1 MSRIIDLTITLAPGI
16 GHPMFRPF
24 HVAPFHV
31 HEIHHRSNADLY
43 MAIHTATHIDAP
55 YHFVVDGIPI
65 DRVPLEQLVGE
76 GVMLRVEALAEPRH
90 RLTVAEIQ
98 TAAKVPGAQL
108 RGKIA
113 VLATGW
119 SNRTF
124 ADPARYFRES
134 PTLSPEAARWLA
146 EAGVK
151 AVVLDCATDA
161 PEPVPVADQACPVHH
176 ILLGAGIP
184 IVENCTDLVR
194 IPEGRVTLYAI
205 PLKIRGESG
214 APARVFATID
224 DTPLT

>member
-1 MSRIIDLTITLAPGI
+1 VSRIIDLTITLAPGI

-24 HVAPFHV
+24 QLAPFHV
-31 HEIHHRSNADLY
+31 HEIHRRSNADLY

-76 GVMLRVEALAEPRH
+76 GVVLRVEALAEPRH

-98 TAAKVPGAQL
+98 TAAKLPEAQL

-113 VLATGW
+113 VVATGW
-119 SNRTF
+119 SNRAF
-124 ADPARYFRES
+124 ADAARYFRES
-134 PTLSPEAARWLA
+134 PTLSPEAAGWLVA
-146 EAGVK
+146 AGVK

-176 ILLGAGIP
+176 ILLEAGIP

-194 IPEGRVTLYAI
+194 IPDGPHMLYAI
-205 PLKIRGESG
+205 PLKILGESG
-214 APARVFATID
+214 APARVFAIIAE
-224 DTPLT
+224 

>member
-1 MSRIIDLTITLAPGI
+1 MARIIDLTITLEPGV
-16 GHPMFRPF
+16 GHPMFRKL
-24 HVAPFHV
+24 HIAPFHV
-31 HEIHHRSNADLY
+31 HAVHRRSNADLY

-76 GVMLRVEALAEPRH
+76 GVLFRVEAVAEPRH
-90 RLTVAEIQ
+90 RLTVGDLQ
-98 TAAKVPGAQL
+98 AAAGKGAQL
-108 RGKIA
+108 RGKI
-113 VLATGW
+113 VVVATGW
-119 SNRTF
+119 SNRAF
-124 ADPARYFRES
+124 SDAVRYFGES
-134 PTLSPEAARWLA
+134 PTLSPEAAGWLT

-194 IPEGRVTLYAI
+194 IPEGRHTLYAI
-205 PLKIRGESG
+205 PLKILGESG
-214 APARVFATID
+214 APARVFAMVEE
-224 DTPLT
+224 

>member
-1 MSRIIDLTITLAPGI
+1 MARIIDLTITLEPGV
-16 GHPMFRPF
+16 GHPMFRKV
-24 HVAPFHV
+24 HIAPFHV
-31 HEIHHRSNADLY
+31 HAVHRCSNADLY

-65 DRVPLEQLVGE
+65 DRVPLDQLVGE
-76 GVMLRVEALAEPRH
+76 GTLFRVEGVAAPRH
-90 RLTVAEIQ
+90 RLTVANLQ
-98 TAAKVPGAQL
+98 SAHARRGAQL

-113 VLATGW
+113 VVATGW
-119 SNRTF
+119 STRAF
-124 ADPARYFRES
+124 SDAVRYFGES
-134 PTLSPEAARWLA
+134 PTLGPEAARWLA

-194 IPEGRVTLYAI
+194 ITDGRHTLYAI
-205 PLKIRGESG
+205 PLKILGESG
-214 APARVFATID
+214 APARVFAVIEE
-224 DTPLT
+224 

>member
-1 MSRIIDLTITLAPGI
+1 MPRIIDLTITLAPGI
-16 GHPMFRPF
+16 GHPMFRKF
-24 HVAPFHV
+24 HIAPFHV
-31 HEIHHRSNADLY
+31 HEIHRRSNADLY

-55 YHFVVDGIPI
+55 YHFVVEGAPI

-76 GVMLRVEALAEPRH
+76 GVLFRVEAVAQPRH
-90 RLTVAEIQ
+90 RLTVVDLE
-98 TAAKVPGAQL
+98 GAL
-108 RGKIA
+108 EKKGTRPHGKIA
-113 VLATGW
+113 VVATGW
-119 SNRTF
+119 SNRAF
-124 ADPARYFRES
+124 ADAARYFGES

-146 EAGVK
+146 EADVK

-194 IPEGRVTLYAI
+194 IPEGRLTLYAI

>member
-1 MSRIIDLTITLAPGI
+1 MPRIIDLTITLAPGI
-16 GHPMFRPF
+16 GHPMFRKV
-24 HVAPFHV
+24 HIAPFHV
-31 HEIHHRSNADLY
+31 HEIHRRSNADLY

-76 GVMLRVEALAEPRH
+76 GVLFRVEALAEPRH

-98 TAAKVPGAQL
+98 AAAKGNGAQL

-113 VLATGW
+113 VVATGW
-119 SNRTF
+119 SNRAFTD
-124 ADPARYFRES
+124 AVRYFRES
-134 PTLSPEAARWLA
+134 PTLSPEAAGWLA

-161 PEPVPVADQACPVHH
+161 PDPVPVPDQACPVHH
-176 ILLGAGIP
+176 ILLEAGIP

-194 IPEGRVTLYAI
+194 IPDGRHMLYAI
-205 PLKIRGESG
+205 PLKILGESG
-214 APARVFATID
+214 APARVFAMIEE
-224 DTPLT
+224 